1 MDDILQRILA
11 RKREEVATRRES
23 IPQSELQLRIDEMPT
38 ARGFAAALRE
48 KIAVNAPAVIAEI
61 KRASPSQGVIRDH
74 FWPSEIAISYEAGG
88 ATCLSVLTDI
98 DFFQGSDEFLR
109 QAREA
114 CALPALRK
122 DFTIDAYQV
131 YEARSLGADCIL
143 LIVAALDDAQLNSL
157 CDLAIE
163 LGMDVLVEAHDA
175 DEVDRALRTKAQ
187 LIGINNRD
195 LRTFETS
202 LDTTLALYKRVPS
215 DRIVVTESGIHSQ
228 NDVKRLRD
236 AGVHAFLVGEVF
248 MRAEDPGAEL
258 RRLFGPIA

>member
-1 MDDILQRILA
+1 MDDILQRILD

-23 IPQSELQLRIDEMPT
+23 VPLTELQLRIDEMPT

-98 DFFQGSDEFLR
+98 DFFQGADEFLR

-114 CALPALRK
+114 CAVPALRK

-131 YEARSLGADCIL
+131 YAARSLGA
-143 LIVAALDDAQLNSL
+143 
-157 CDLAIE
+157 
-163 LGMDVLVEAHDA
+163 H
-175 DEVDRALRTKAQ
+175 
-187 LIGINNRD
+187 
-195 LRTFETS
+195 
-202 LDTTLALYKRVPS
+202 
-215 DRIVVTESGIHSQ
+215 
-228 NDVKRLRD
+228 
-236 AGVHAFLVGEVF
+236 
-248 MRAEDPGAEL
+248 
-258 RRLFGPIA
+258 